1 MPGSREP
8 DDGMAVFGRLTAVSV
23 PAPPARRRQ
32 TVPLWG
38 LVLEDPLAKVDRDD
52 LIALPP
58 RELAVS

>member
-1 MPGSREP
+1 MPGNREP
-8 DDGMAVFGRLTAVSV
+8 DDGRAVFGRLDAVSV

-52 LIALPP
+52 LIALTP
-58 RELAVS
+58 S